1 VRSRAGSHARECWP
15 IPVRATAKGV
25 AAVLP
30 ESAGETFP
38 VSDSSHHQAL
48 TLSVSSRPLFLQPGP
63 DRAAS
68 YARIPS
74 VALSVGVHV
83 ICLLGGIAIAHSAP
97 ERTPRPR
104 SSLTFSPVSLAAPIA
119 TLPAPAR
126 LAVRRIEPPPKP
138 HALTPADEPS
148 RKIEPPA
155 PTPAVV
161 QAEFLEPQPN
171 AVTVPSVQSAPEPT
185 VRVGA
190 FETVAAARPRTRET
204 AAVMSGGFGSASAR
218 GPVRA
223 LTTAVVTSGGFD
235 REVAPPPPPPAPSA
249 APATAFGESSVE
261 ILFKP
266 KPRYTDEAE
275 ALGIQGTVVLE
286 VEFTAS
292 NEVRVLRV
300 VRTLGHGLDEAA
312 VRAAEQIRFK
322 PARRQGV
329 AVDSRVTVQ
338 IEFHLS

>member
-1 VRSRAGSHARECWP
+1 MVADSSKRTPTARGSGLAP
-15 IPVRATAKGV
+15 LAD
-25 AAVLP
+25 
-30 ESAGETFP
+30 ETFP
-38 VSDSSHHQAL
+38 VSDPIHHQPL
-48 TLSVSSRPLFLQPGP
+48 TVSVSARPLFLQSRPEALA
-63 DRAAS
+63 R
-68 YARIPS
+68 YARIPGVAVS
-74 VALSVGVHV
+74 VALHA
-83 ICLLGGIAIAHSAP
+83 ICLLGGVAIAYSTP

-104 SSLTFSPVSLAAPIA
+104 TSLIFSPVSLRVPMDALPVRAAPVRLANRTIEPSPKRNP
-119 TLPAPAR
+119 PAPAE
-126 LAVRRIEPPPKP
+126 EPN
-138 HALTPADEPS
+138 

-155 PTPAVV
+155 PVTATPVTPTV
-161 QAEFLEPQPN
+161 QAEVLDPASN
-171 AVTVPSVQSAPEPT
+171 TATVASVQRTPEPA

-190 FETVAAARPRTRET
+190 FETVAAVRPRTRDA
-204 AAVMSGGFGSASAR
+204 AAVMPAGFGDASTR
-218 GPVRA
+218 GAVRA
-223 LTTAVVTSGGFD
+223 LPTAAITAGGFD
-235 REVAPPPPPPAPSA
+235 REVAPPPPVPPSA
-249 APATAFGESSVE
+249 PLATAFGETSIE
-261 ILFKP
+261 IVFKP

-300 VRTLGHGLDEAA
+300 IRKLGHGLDEAA